1 MISVSVSVLL
11 HPCSYSVASLWVI
24 WLHPNCFPLTCV
36 RQKVSCSFSQSNK
49 LVFGTGITEPKL
61 IHVFVISRLNLYN
74 NTTGLWLCLVV
85 AIAASP
91 RVIPLNQLMLS
102 SGYGKLSPKLSHVS
116 ALLPPLQYVLQ
127 LCKLCASRF
136 LLYVL
141 SKLFHISL
149 HTNRNSK
156 PQPIPTLRLY
166 VFFMSASAFM
176 HLINRPQR
184 SSLRVADV
192 RPCHFGVMQSS
203 LLHSSIKHEVKG
215 MEKRSHGV
223 GLC

>member
-1 MISVSVSVLL
+1 M
-11 HPCSYSVASLWVI
+11 
-24 WLHPNCFPLTCV
+24 WLHPNCFPFTCV

-49 LVFGTGITEPKL
+49 LQATSWSLAVP
-61 IHVFVISRLNLYN
+61 SRD
-74 NTTGLWLCLVV
+74 VV

-102 SGYGKLSPKLSHVS
+102 SGCGKLSPKLSHVS

-136 LLYVL
+136 LLCVL

-203 LLHSSIKHEVKG
+203 LLHSSIKHEVKE